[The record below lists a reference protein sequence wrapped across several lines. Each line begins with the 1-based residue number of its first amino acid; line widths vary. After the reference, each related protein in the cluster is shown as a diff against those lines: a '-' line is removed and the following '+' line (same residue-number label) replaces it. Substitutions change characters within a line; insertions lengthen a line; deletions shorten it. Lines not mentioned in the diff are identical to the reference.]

1 MDRRMKIA
9 DFAELVGTTPK
20 TIYARLQN
28 NGELPVNEQLK
39 TVSEKVKGR
48 EIAFI
53 VTNLEQINLYKEI
66 YGKNNVIDGEYYETL
81 IDNNGYQ
88 PVNEVNNEVK
98 TSVDNDFARDIL
110 DKLITINNDYNN
122 RLEQKNTE
130 LLTVQKELITAQ
142 SQRLLLEDKASRE
155 GLYLKEINELKEV
168 NNNVNKRNE
177 VLKNWL
183 ITVIILLILGL
194 STLTIFLILAIK
206 KPPEIRTVEVEKIIE
221 KTVEK
226 PVIKY
231 VRR

>member
-1 MDRRMKIA
+1 MERRMKIA

-39 TVSEKVKGR
+39 TVNEKVKGR

-53 VTNLEQINLYKEI
+53 VTNSEQINLYKEI
-66 YGKNNVIDGEYYETL
+66 YGKSNVIDGEYYETL
-81 IDNNGYQ
+81 TDNDGYK
-88 PVNEVNNEVK
+88 PVNEVNEEVK
-98 TSVDNDFARDIL
+98 SNIDNDFARDIL

-177 VLKNWL
+177 RLKNWL

-206 KPPEIRTVEVEKIIE
+206 KPPEIRTVEVEKI
-221 KTVEK
+221 VEK
-226 PVIKY
+226 PVYRY
-231 VRR
+231 VKR

>member
-1 MDRRMKIA
+1 MNEEIKIA
-9 DFAELVGTTPK
+9 DL
-20 TIYARLQN
+20 ARLWNVSVNTVWARIKKEGLLTSKRLDN
-28 NGELPVNEQLK
+28 NKEITFVSVPEEILKKYTVNNVINHTNNVDNEELLTANNPHNEINNPQTVDIIERIMTYSQGVNEQL
-39 TVSEKVKGR
+39 
-48 EIAFI
+48 IA
-53 VTNLEQINLYKEI
+53 IN
-66 YGKNNVIDGEYYETL
+66 NNY
-81 IDNNGYQ
+81 
-88 PVNEVNNEVK
+88 NEELRTVNNELMK
-98 TSVDNDFARDIL
+98 Y
-110 DKLITINNDYNN
+110 K
-122 RLEQKNTE
+122 
-130 LLTVQKELITAQ
+130 
-142 SQRLLLEDKASRE
+142 SQMPLLEDKASRE

-177 VLKNWL
+177 ALKNWL